1 VISSTYTYAKSF
13 DLFSGAAIGEVS
25 NPYNLSFDR
34 GLSDFD
40 RTHVFNASAVW
51 EIPFLRSSKE
61 LFVKNFI
68 AGWQLSGLV
77 QLQSGLP
84 FNVTDGQD
92 ISHTGIGLDRPNVI
106 GNPVLSASRPRAT
119 KVIQYFNTAAYAYQA
134 VGTFG
139 NSQRNSIFGL
149 GYEDAD
155 LALMK
160 NFNINETT
168 RFQFR
173 AEAFNALNHVNL
185 ANPDGK
191 VSDGANFGRIT
202 SASDPRLIQG
212 ALKFYF

>member
-1 VISSTYTYAKSF
+1 LPTSRSRQAKIS
-13 DLFSGAAIGEVS
+13 
-25 NPYNLSFDR
+25 
-34 GLSDFD
+34 
-40 RTHVFNASAVW
+40 
-51 EIPFLRSSKE
+51 
-61 LFVKNFI
+61 
-68 AGWQLSGLV
+68 
-77 QLQSGLP
+77 
-84 FNVTDGQD
+84 
-92 ISHTGIGLDRPNVI
+92 
-106 GNPVLSASRPRAT
+106 
-119 KVIQYFNTAAYAYQA
+119 QYFNTAAFAYQP

-139 NSQRNSIFGL
+139 NSQRNSLFGP
-149 GYEDAD
+149 GYKDVD

-160 NFNINETT
+160 NFRITESA